1 MAEAAGP
8 GWEEIPAIQDKEVSE
23 PEGDRFGHRD
33 LELALRGLLE
43 SDRHEPPYSVGLLGR
58 WGSGKSTVRALYEG
72 RLRDNAE
79 RAKRVRTISFD
90 AWRFGKEEVKRALLR
105 HVFLELGGEDSEL
118 RDELYGVTLAK
129 LSPGA
134 K

>member
-1 MAEAAGP
+1 MAEGAGN

-58 WGSGKSTVRALYEG
+58 
-72 RLRDNAE
+72 
-79 RAKRVRTISFD
+79 
-90 AWRFGKEEVKRALLR
+90 
-105 HVFLELGGEDSEL
+105 
-118 RDELYGVTLAK
+118 
-129 LSPGA
+129 
-134 K
+134 